1 MERGSLSFV
10 GGDWKGYICGGFVFG
25 VCLLN
30 SS

>member
-25 VCLLN
+25 FCLFVK
-30 SS
+30 